1 VHVVTGKV
9 ILDGWQGEPGSAT
22 VYVRLLDTS
31 LMDVAARRI
40 AETIVHDIE
49 VDHLQL
55 EGMHFCIPV
64 EEVDAR
70 ARYEV
75 SVLVDL
81 DGDGQKGV
89 GDYISVSAYPVLTH
103 GHPDS
108 VDILVRR
115 IGGHADREAPRG

>member
-1 VHVVTGKV
+1 
-9 ILDGWQGEPGSAT
+9 
-22 VYVRLLDTS
+22 
-31 LMDVAARRI
+31 
-40 AETIVHDIE
+40 